1 MVKITLI
8 RHEESIYNRYRIL
21 DFNSMLTK
29 NGIQRCSKLEG
40 DYDVVICSIMKRTRQ
55 TLYYSCINYN
65 YIYITNLCREIRKG
79 NIVDMI
85 SEEEDY
91 IETEK
96 ELQRRILGFKMLVK
110 VLSFDN
116 DKIAVIT
123 HGGFIQRLTG
133 VRLNNGESIEYKV
146 TF

>member
-1 MVKITLI
+1 
-8 RHEESIYNRYRIL
+8 
-21 DFNSMLTK
+21 
-29 NGIQRCSKLEG
+29 
-40 DYDVVICSIMKRTRQ
+40 MKRTRQ

-65 YIYITNLCREIRKG
+65 YIYITKLCREIRKG

-85 SEEEDY
+85 SEEENY